1 MNYIINVIII
11 RNLKMKL
18 RFLFLSILFVIGCSS
33 GSEIEEIIGDG
44 GNNNGVGNTGGET
57 DPDKYTDSKSG
68 GNTTYYINFSG
79 GDDSKD
85 GKSEA
90 NAFKNLGKI
99 NSITFA
105 PGDKINFKTGD
116 TWKGYFKLRG
126 SGNASSPI
134 TIGSYGSSGKPIIDG
149 NGYQASMFLE
159 NVEYVEI
166 NNLEFKNETSHK
178 KSNGDVKLM
187 HGSSRSGQD
196 ERFGILALRFGAGKN
211 INHLKV
217 SNVKI
222 SNIYPTPNEDS
233 YKHQGYGMRF
243 ESYNNSEINYYDGI
257 SIDNVDISL
266 TGHYGIH
273 IVNRMS
279 STQADFYHRNISIT
293 NSKFHD
299 TGGSGIVVARSKN
312 ILIEDSSFKG
322 TGSTKDSRMWER
334 GSGLWMYTCNDVI
347 VQKSIFEDA
356 YGVQDSFGAHIDWG
370 NERVVIQ
377 YCLSK
382 NNFGGF
388 VEILGEN
395 LDCGYRYNISI
406 GDGTRTGVHNG
417 KIFWVSDFAGAN
429 RKIGSKN
436 NFIYNN
442 TIFIPTTNP
451 VTSSPMNPD
460 LLIRENTEDTFIY
473 NNLIYINSGASMTI
487 KIDNNQD
494 LNFFRNNLYFGNVQI
509 NNNSAF
515 EHHSSEIFSDPKLV
529 NPGSIDANDY
539 KLQPLSP
546 AIGKG
551 ILITGSN
558 DVKNFINNNGGRDYF
573 GNSVSNS
580 EKPNIGA
587 YNGS

>member
-1 MNYIINVIII
+1 
-11 RNLKMKL
+11 MKL
-18 RFLFLSILFVIGCSS
+18 RFLLLSIFITLSCSS
-33 GSEIEEIIGDG
+33 ESTGGDDISGG
-44 GNNNGVGNTGGET
+44 GNNNGDGNTGGNTGGNSDGET
-57 DPDKYTDSKSG
+57 DPDKYTDSFSS
-68 GNTTYYINFSG
+68 GNTIYYISFSG

-126 SGNASSPI
+126 SGSAASPI
-134 TIGSYGSSGKPIIDG
+134 IIESYGTANKPMIDG
-149 NGYQASMFLE
+149 NGYQASLFLE
-159 NVEYVEI
+159 NVQYIEV
-166 NNLEFKNETSHK
+166 NNLEFKNEASHK

-187 HGSSRSGQD
+187 SGSTRNGQN
-196 ERFGILALRFGAGKN
+196 ERFGLLALRFGEGKN

-217 SNVKI
+217 SNIKI
-222 SNIYPTPNEDS
+222 SNIYPTPNED
-233 YKHQGYGMRF
+233 KHKHKGYGMRF
-243 ESYNNSEINYYDGI
+243 ESYNDSEINYYDGI
-257 SIDNVDISL
+257 TIDNVEISL

-273 IVNRMS
+273 ILNRMPS
-279 STQADFYHRNISIT
+279 AQADYYHRNVSIT
-293 NSKFHD
+293 NSSFD
-299 TGGSGIVVARSKN
+299 NTGGSGIVLSRTKN
-312 ILIEDSSFKG
+312 VLIENSTFKG
-322 TGSTKDSRMWER
+322 TGSMMDSRMWER
-334 GSGLWMYTCNDVI
+334 GSGLWMFTSNDVI
-347 VQKSIFEDA
+347 VQKCTFEEA

-406 GDGTRTGVHNG
+406 GDGTRTGAHNG
-417 KIFWVSDFAGAN
+417 KIFWVSDFAGTN
-429 RKIGSKN
+429 RRIGSKN

-442 TIFIPTTNP
+442 TVYIPTTNP
-451 VTSSPMNPD
+451 VTDDADDAMSPD
-460 LLIRENTEDTFIY
+460 IFIRENTEDTFVY
-473 NNLIYINSGASMTI
+473 NNLIYINSGASMII
-487 KIDNNQD
+487 KTDNDKD
-494 LNFFRNNLYFGNVQI
+494 LNFFRNNLYYGNVTI
-509 NNNSAF
+509 DANTAF
-515 EHHSSEIFSDPKLV
+515 EHHSSEIFVDPKLV
-529 NPGSIDANDY
+529 NPGSTNLDDY
-539 KLQPLSP
+539 KLQPGSP

-551 ILITGSN
+551 ILINGST
-558 DVKNFINNNGGRDYF
+558 DSKNFIQNNGGRDYF

>member
-1 MNYIINVIII
+1 
-11 RNLKMKL
+11 MKL
-18 RFLFLSILFVIGCSS
+18 RILILSILFIVGCSS
-33 GSEIEEIIGDG
+33 GSEGEEVSGGG
-44 GNNNGVGNTGGET
+44 GNNNGGGNTGGNTDGET
-57 DPDKYTDSKSG
+57 DPDKYTDSSSS
-68 GNTTYYINFSG
+68 GNTTYYISFSD

-85 GKSEA
+85 GKSES

-105 PGDKINFKTGD
+105 PGDKIKFKTGD

-126 SGNASSPI
+126 SGNESSPI
-134 TIGSYGSSGKPIIDG
+134 IIESYGSSGKPIIDG
-149 NGYQASMFLE
+149 NGYQASIFLQ

-166 NNLEFKNETSHK
+166 NNFELKNEASHK
-178 KSNGDVKLM
+178 KSDGNVKLM
-187 HGSSRSGQD
+187 NASARSGQD

-211 INHLKV
+211 INHLKF

-222 SNIYPTPNEDS
+222 ANIYPTPSEQS
-233 YKHQGYGMRF
+233 YNHQGYGIRF
-243 ESYNNSEINYYDGI
+243 ESYNDTELNYYDGI

-279 STQADFYHRNISIT
+279 GAQAGYYHRNISIT
-293 NSKFHD
+293 NSSFYD
-299 TGGSGIVVARSKN
+299 TGGSGIVFARSKN
-312 ILIEDSSFKG
+312 ILVENSTFKG

-334 GSGLWMYTCNDVI
+334 GSGLWFYTCNDAI
-347 VQKSIFEDA
+347 VQNSTFEDA
-356 YGVQDSFGAHIDWG
+356 YGVQDSYGAHIDWG

-388 VEILGEN
+388 VEILGDN

-417 KIFWVSDFAGAN
+417 NIFWVSDFAGAN
-429 RKIGSKN
+429 RRIGSKN

-442 TIFIPTTNP
+442 TVFVTSINP
-451 VTSSPMNPD
+451 VTNNPMSPGI
-460 LLIRENTEDTFIY
+460 LIRENTEDTFVY
-473 NNLIYINSGASMTI
+473 NNLIYVNSGASV
-487 KIDNNQD
+487 KILTNNDSD
-494 LNFFRNNLYFGNVQI
+494 LNFFRNNLYFGEVI
-509 NNNSAF
+509 IDNNTAF
-515 EHHSSEIFSDPKLV
+515 KHHSSEIFIDPKLI
-529 NPGSIDANDY
+529 NPGSTDPNDY
-539 KLQPLSP
+539 KLQAGSP

-551 ILITGSN
+551 ILINGSSETN
-558 DVKNFINNNGGRDYF
+558 NFIQNNGGRDYF
-573 GNSVSNS
+573 GNAVSNT

>member
-1 MNYIINVIII
+1 
-11 RNLKMKL
+11 MKL
-18 RFLFLSILFVIGCSS
+18 RLLFLSILFIIGCSS
-33 GSEIEEIIGDG
+33 GSEGEEVIGGG
-44 GNNNGVGNTGGET
+44 GNNNGGGNTGGNTDGET
-57 DPDKYTDSKSG
+57 DPDKYTDSSSS
-68 GNTTYYINFSG
+68 GNTTYYISFSS

-105 PGDKINFKTGD
+105 AGDKIKFKTGD

-134 TIGSYGSSGKPIIDG
+134 IIESYGTANKPIIDG
-149 NGYQASMFLE
+149 NGYQASLFLE
-159 NVEYVEI
+159 NVEYIEV
-166 NNLEFKNETSHK
+166 NNMEFKNEASHK
-178 KSNGDVKLM
+178 KSDNSVKLM
-187 HGSSRSGQD
+187 SGSSRTGQD

-222 SNIYPTPNEDS
+222 SNIYPTPSEQS
-233 YKHQGYGMRF
+233 YNHQGFGMRF
-243 ESYNNSEINYYDGI
+243 ESYNEAELNYYDGI
-257 SIDNVDISL
+257 TIDNVDISL

-279 STQADFYHRNISIT
+279 GAQADFYHRNISIT
-293 NSKFHD
+293 NSNFYD
-299 TGGSGIVVARSKN
+299 TGGSGIVFARSKN
-312 ILIEDSSFKG
+312 ILVENSTFKG

-334 GSGLWMYTCNDVI
+334 GSGLWFYTCNDAI
-347 VQKSIFEDA
+347 VQNTTFEDA

-406 GDGTRTGVHNG
+406 GDGTRTGAHNG
-417 KIFWVSDFAGAN
+417 KIFWVSDFAGGN
-429 RKIGSKN
+429 SRRIGSKN

-442 TIFIPTTNP
+442 TVFVPSTNP
-451 VTSSPMNPD
+451 VTNSPMTPD
-460 LLIRENTEDTFIY
+460 VLIRENTEDTFVY
-473 NNLIYINSGASMTI
+473 NNLIYIDTGASVNVLT
-487 KIDNNQD
+487 NND
-494 LNFFRNNLYFGNVQI
+494 SNLNFFRNNLYFGTVTIDPNT
-509 NNNSAF
+509 AF
-515 EHHSSEIFSDPKLV
+515 KHHSSEIFVDPKLI
-529 NPGSIDANDY
+529 NPGSSDPNDY
-539 KLQPLSP
+539 KLQADSP

-551 ILITGSN
+551 ILINGSTN
-558 DVKNFINNNGGRDYF
+558 TSNFIQNNGGKDYF

>member
-1 MNYIINVIII
+1 
-11 RNLKMKL
+11 MKL
-18 RFLFLSILFVIGCSS
+18 RLLFLSILFIIGCSS
-33 GSEIEEIIGDG
+33 GSEGEEVIGGG
-44 GNNNGVGNTGGET
+44 GNNNGGGNTDGET
-57 DPDKYTDSKSG
+57 DPDKYTDSSSS
-68 GNTTYYINFSG
+68 GNTTYYISFSS

-105 PGDKINFKTGD
+105 AGDKIKFKTGD

-134 TIGSYGSSGKPIIDG
+134 IIESYGTANKPIIDG
-149 NGYQASMFLE
+149 NGYQASLFLE
-159 NVEYVEI
+159 NVEYIEV
-166 NNLEFKNETSHK
+166 NNMEFKNEASHK
-178 KSNGDVKLM
+178 KSDNSVKLM
-187 HGSSRSGQD
+187 SGSSRTGQD

-222 SNIYPTPNEDS
+222 SNIYPTPSEQS
-233 YKHQGYGMRF
+233 YNHQGFGMRF
-243 ESYNNSEINYYDGI
+243 ESYNEAELNYYDGI
-257 SIDNVDISL
+257 TIDNVDISL

-279 STQADFYHRNISIT
+279 GAQADFYHRNISIT
-293 NSKFHD
+293 NSNFYD
-299 TGGSGIVVARSKN
+299 TGGSGIVFARSKN
-312 ILIEDSSFKG
+312 ILVENSTFKG

-334 GSGLWMYTCNDVI
+334 GSGLWFYTCNDAI
-347 VQKSIFEDA
+347 VQNTTFEDA

-406 GDGTRTGVHNG
+406 GDGTRTGAHNG
-417 KIFWVSDFAGAN
+417 KIFWVSDFAGGN
-429 RKIGSKN
+429 SRRIGSKN

-442 TIFIPTTNP
+442 TVFVPSTNP
-451 VTSSPMNPD
+451 VTNSPMTPD
-460 LLIRENTEDTFIY
+460 VLIRKNTEDTFVY
-473 NNLIYINSGASMTI
+473 NNLIYIDTGASVNVLT
-487 KIDNNQD
+487 NNDSD
-494 LNFFRNNLYFGNVQI
+494 LNFFRNNLYFGTVTIDPNT
-509 NNNSAF
+509 AF
-515 EHHSSEIFSDPKLV
+515 KHHSSEIFVDPKLI
-529 NPGSIDANDY
+529 NPGSSDPNDY
-539 KLQPLSP
+539 KLQADSP

-551 ILITGSN
+551 ILINGSTN
-558 DVKNFINNNGGRDYF
+558 TSNFIQNNGGKDYF

>member
-1 MNYIINVIII
+1 
-11 RNLKMKL
+11 MKYKL
-18 RFLFLSILFVIGCSS
+18 LLISILFIIGCSS
-33 GSEIEEIIGDG
+33 GASDGGDVVGGG
-44 GNNNGVGNTGGET
+44 GNNGGGNNGGNTGGNTDGET
-57 DPDKYTDSKSG
+57 DPDKYTDSSSSG
-68 GNTTYYINFSG
+68 DTTYYISFSD

-85 GKSEA
+85 GKSES

-105 PGDKINFKTGD
+105 PGDKIKFKTGD
-116 TWKGYFKLRG
+116 TWKGYFKVRG
-126 SGNASSPI
+126 SGSSSSPI
-134 TIGSYGSSGKPIIDG
+134 TIESYGSSSKPIIDG
-149 NGYQASMFLE
+149 DGYQASLFLE
-159 NVEYVEI
+159 NVEYIEV
-166 NNLEFKNETSHK
+166 NNLEFKNEASHK
-178 KSNGDVKLM
+178 KSDNSVKLM
-187 HGSSRSGQD
+187 SGSSRTGQD
-196 ERFGILALRFGAGKN
+196 ERYGILALRFGAGKN

-222 SNIYPTPNEDS
+222 SNIYPTPSEQS
-233 YKHQGYGMRF
+233 YNHQGYGMRF
-243 ESYNNSEINYYDGI
+243 ESYNDGELNYFDGI
-257 SIDNVDISL
+257 TIDNVDISL

-279 STQADFYHRNISIT
+279 GAQADFYHRNISIT
-293 NSKFHD
+293 NSSFYD
-299 TGGSGIVVARSKN
+299 TGGSGIVFARSKN
-312 ILIEDSSFKG
+312 ILVENSTFKG

-334 GSGLWMYTCNDVI
+334 GSGLWFYTCNDAI
-347 VQKSIFEDA
+347 VQNSTFEDA

-406 GDGTRTGVHNG
+406 GDGTRTGAHNG
-417 KIFWVSDFAGAN
+417 KIFWVSDFAGSN
-429 RKIGSKN
+429 SRKIGSKN

-442 TIFIPTTNP
+442 TVFVPSTNP
-451 VTSSPMNPD
+451 VTNSPMTPD
-460 LLIRENTEDTFIY
+460 VLIRENTEDTFVY
-473 NNLIYINSGASMTI
+473 NNLIYIDSGASLSILT
-487 KIDNNQD
+487 NNDSD
-494 LNFFRNNLYFGNVQI
+494 LNFFRNNLYFGSVNI
-509 NNNSAF
+509 DPNTAF
-515 EHHSSEIFSDPKLV
+515 QHHSSEIFVDPKLI
-529 NPGSIDANDY
+529 NPGSSDPNDY
-539 KLQPLSP
+539 KLQADSP

-551 ILITGSN
+551 ILINGSTN
-558 DVKNFINNNGGRDYF
+558 TSNFIQNNGGKDYF

>member
-1 MNYIINVIII
+1 
-11 RNLKMKL
+11 MKYKL
-18 RFLFLSILFVIGCSS
+18 LLISILFVIGCSS
-33 GSEIEEIIGDG
+33 GSSDGGDVVGGG
-44 GNNNGVGNTGGET
+44 GNNGGGNNGGNTGGNTDGET
-57 DPDKYTDSKSG
+57 DPDKYTDSSSSG
-68 GNTTYYINFSG
+68 DTTYYISFSD

-85 GKSEA
+85 GKSES

-105 PGDKINFKTGD
+105 PGDKIKFKTGD
-116 TWKGYFKLRG
+116 TWKGYFKVRG
-126 SGNASSPI
+126 SGSSSSPI
-134 TIGSYGSSGKPIIDG
+134 TIESYGSSSKPIIDG
-149 NGYQASMFLE
+149 NGYQASLFLE
-159 NVEYVEI
+159 NVEYIEV
-166 NNLEFKNETSHK
+166 NNLEFKNEASHK
-178 KSNGDVKLM
+178 KSDNSVKLM
-187 HGSSRSGQD
+187 SGSSRTGQD
-196 ERFGILALRFGAGKN
+196 ERYGILALRFGAGKN

-222 SNIYPTPNEDS
+222 SNIYPTPSEQS
-233 YKHQGYGMRF
+233 YNHQGYGMRF
-243 ESYNNSEINYYDGI
+243 ESYNDGELNYFDGI
-257 SIDNVDISL
+257 TIDNVDISL

-279 STQADFYHRNISIT
+279 GAQADFYHRNISIT
-293 NSKFHD
+293 NSSFYD
-299 TGGSGIVVARSKN
+299 TGGSGIVFARSKN
-312 ILIEDSSFKG
+312 ILVENSTFKG

-334 GSGLWMYTCNDVI
+334 GSGLWFYTCNDAI
-347 VQKSIFEDA
+347 VQNSTFEDA

-406 GDGTRTGVHNG
+406 GDGTRTGAHNG
-417 KIFWVSDFAGAN
+417 KIFWVSDFAGSN
-429 RKIGSKN
+429 SRKIGSKN

-442 TIFIPTTNP
+442 TVFVPSTNP
-451 VTSSPMNPD
+451 VTNSPMTPD
-460 LLIRENTEDTFIY
+460 VLIRENTEDTFVY
-473 NNLIYINSGASMTI
+473 NNLIYIDSGASLSILT
-487 KIDNNQD
+487 NNDSD
-494 LNFFRNNLYFGNVQI
+494 LNFFRNNLYFGSVNI
-509 NNNSAF
+509 DPNTAF
-515 EHHSSEIFSDPKLV
+515 QHHSSEIFVDPKLI
-529 NPGSIDANDY
+529 NPGSSDPNDY
-539 KLQPLSP
+539 KLQADSP

-551 ILITGSN
+551 ILINGSTN
-558 DVKNFINNNGGRDYF
+558 TSNFIQNNGGKDYF

>member
-1 MNYIINVIII
+1 
-11 RNLKMKL
+11 MKYKL
-18 RFLFLSILFVIGCSS
+18 LLISILFVIGCSS
-33 GSEIEEIIGDG
+33 GSSDGGDVVGGG
-44 GNNNGVGNTGGET
+44 GNNGGGNNGGNTGGNTDGET
-57 DPDKYTDSKSG
+57 DPDKYTDSSSSG
-68 GNTTYYINFSG
+68 DTTYYISFSD

-85 GKSEA
+85 GKSES

-105 PGDKINFKTGD
+105 PGDKIKFKTGD
-116 TWKGYFKLRG
+116 TWKGYFKVRG
-126 SGNASSPI
+126 SGSSSSPI
-134 TIGSYGSSGKPIIDG
+134 TIESYGSSSKPIIDG
-149 NGYQASMFLE
+149 NGYQASLFLE
-159 NVEYVEI
+159 NVEYIEV
-166 NNLEFKNETSHK
+166 NNLEFKNEASHK
-178 KSNGDVKLM
+178 KSDNSVKLM
-187 HGSSRSGQD
+187 SGSSRTGQD
-196 ERFGILALRFGAGKN
+196 ERYGILALRFGAGKN

-222 SNIYPTPNEDS
+222 SNIYPTPSEQS
-233 YKHQGYGMRF
+233 YNHQGYGMRF
-243 ESYNNSEINYYDGI
+243 ESYNDGELNYFDGI
-257 SIDNVDISL
+257 TIDNVDISL

-279 STQADFYHRNISIT
+279 GAQADFYHRNISIT
-293 NSKFHD
+293 NSSFYD
-299 TGGSGIVVARSKN
+299 TGGSGIVFARSKN
-312 ILIEDSSFKG
+312 ILVENSTFKG

-334 GSGLWMYTCNDVI
+334 GSGLWFYTCNDAI
-347 VQKSIFEDA
+347 VQNSTFEDA

-406 GDGTRTGVHNG
+406 GDGTRTGAHNG
-417 KIFWVSDFAGAN
+417 KIFWVSDFAGSN
-429 RKIGSKN
+429 SRKIGSKN

-442 TIFIPTTNP
+442 TVFVPSTNP
-451 VTSSPMNPD
+451 VTNSPMTPD
-460 LLIRENTEDTFIY
+460 ILIRENTEDTFVY
-473 NNLIYINSGASMTI
+473 NNLIYIDSGASLSILT
-487 KIDNNQD
+487 NNDSD
-494 LNFFRNNLYFGNVQI
+494 LNFFRNNLYFGSVNI
-509 NNNSAF
+509 DPNTAF
-515 EHHSSEIFSDPKLV
+515 QHHSSEIFVDPKLI
-529 NPGSIDANDY
+529 NPGSSDPNDY
-539 KLQPLSP
+539 KLQADSP

-551 ILITGSN
+551 ILINGSTN
-558 DVKNFINNNGGRDYF
+558 TSNFIQNNGGKDYF

>member
-1 MNYIINVIII
+1 
-11 RNLKMKL
+11 MKYKL
-18 RFLFLSILFVIGCSS
+18 LLISILFIIGCSS
-33 GSEIEEIIGDG
+33 GASDGGDVVGGG
-44 GNNNGVGNTGGET
+44 GNNGGGNNGGNTGGNTDGET
-57 DPDKYTDSKSG
+57 DPDKYTDSSSSG
-68 GNTTYYINFSG
+68 DTTYYISFSD

-85 GKSEA
+85 GKSES

-105 PGDKINFKTGD
+105 PGDKIKFKTGD
-116 TWKGYFKLRG
+116 TWKGYFKVRG
-126 SGNASSPI
+126 SGSSSSPI
-134 TIGSYGSSGKPIIDG
+134 TIESYGSSSKPIIDG
-149 NGYQASMFLE
+149 NGYQASLFLE
-159 NVEYVEI
+159 NVEYIEV
-166 NNLEFKNETSHK
+166 NNLEFKNEASHK
-178 KSNGDVKLM
+178 KSDNSVKLM
-187 HGSSRSGQD
+187 SGSSRTGQD
-196 ERFGILALRFGAGKN
+196 ERYGILALRFGAGKN

-222 SNIYPTPNEDS
+222 SNIYPTPSEQS
-233 YKHQGYGMRF
+233 YNHQGYGMRF
-243 ESYNNSEINYYDGI
+243 ESYNDGELNYFDGI
-257 SIDNVDISL
+257 TIDNVDISL

-279 STQADFYHRNISIT
+279 GAQADFYHRNISIT
-293 NSKFHD
+293 NSSFYD
-299 TGGSGIVVARSKN
+299 TGGSGIVFARSKN
-312 ILIEDSSFKG
+312 ILVENSTFKG

-334 GSGLWMYTCNDVI
+334 GSGLWFYTCNDAI
-347 VQKSIFEDA
+347 VQNSTFEDA

-406 GDGTRTGVHNG
+406 GDGTRTGTHNG
-417 KIFWVSDFAGAN
+417 KIFWVSDFAGSN
-429 RKIGSKN
+429 SRKIGSKN

-442 TIFIPTTNP
+442 TVFVPSTNP
-451 VTSSPMNPD
+451 VTNSPMTPD
-460 LLIRENTEDTFIY
+460 VLIRENSEDTFVY
-473 NNLIYINSGASMTI
+473 NNLIYIDSGASLSILT
-487 KIDNNQD
+487 NNDSD
-494 LNFFRNNLYFGNVQI
+494 LNFFRNNLYFGSVNI
-509 NNNSAF
+509 DPNTAF
-515 EHHSSEIFSDPKLV
+515 QHHSSEIFVDPKLI
-529 NPGSIDANDY
+529 NPGSSDPNDY
-539 KLQPLSP
+539 KLQADSP

-551 ILITGSN
+551 ILINGSTN
-558 DVKNFINNNGGRDYF
+558 TSNFIQNNGGKDYF

>member
-1 MNYIINVIII
+1 
-11 RNLKMKL
+11 MKYKL
-18 RFLFLSILFVIGCSS
+18 LLISILFIIGCSS
-33 GSEIEEIIGDG
+33 GASDGGDVVGGG
-44 GNNNGVGNTGGET
+44 GNNGGGNNGGNNGGNTDGET
-57 DPDKYTDSKSG
+57 DPDKYTDSSSSG
-68 GNTTYYINFSG
+68 DTTYYISFSD

-85 GKSEA
+85 GKSES

-105 PGDKINFKTGD
+105 PGDKIKFKTGD
-116 TWKGYFKLRG
+116 TWKGYFKVRG
-126 SGNASSPI
+126 SGSSSSPI
-134 TIGSYGSSGKPIIDG
+134 TIESYGSSSKPIIDG
-149 NGYQASMFLE
+149 NGYQASLFLE
-159 NVEYVEI
+159 NVEYIEV
-166 NNLEFKNETSHK
+166 NNLEFKNEASHK
-178 KSNGDVKLM
+178 KSDNSVKLM
-187 HGSSRSGQD
+187 SGSSRTGQD
-196 ERFGILALRFGAGKN
+196 ERYGILALRFGAGKN

-222 SNIYPTPNEDS
+222 SNIYPTPSEQS
-233 YKHQGYGMRF
+233 YNHQGYGMRF
-243 ESYNNSEINYYDGI
+243 ESYNDGELNYFDGI
-257 SIDNVDISL
+257 TIDNVDISL

-279 STQADFYHRNISIT
+279 GAQADFYHRNISIT
-293 NSKFHD
+293 NSSFYD
-299 TGGSGIVVARSKN
+299 TGGSGIVFARSKN
-312 ILIEDSSFKG
+312 ILVENSTFKG

-334 GSGLWMYTCNDVI
+334 GSGLWFYTCNDAI
-347 VQKSIFEDA
+347 VQNSTFEDA

-406 GDGTRTGVHNG
+406 GDGTRTGAHNG
-417 KIFWVSDFAGAN
+417 KIFWVSDFAGSN
-429 RKIGSKN
+429 SRKIGSKN

-442 TIFIPTTNP
+442 TVFVPSTNP
-451 VTSSPMNPD
+451 VTNSPMTPD
-460 LLIRENTEDTFIY
+460 VLIRENTEDTFVY
-473 NNLIYINSGASMTI
+473 NNLIYIDSGASLSILT
-487 KIDNNQD
+487 NNDSD
-494 LNFFRNNLYFGNVQI
+494 LNFFRNNLYFGSVNI
-509 NNNSAF
+509 DPNTAF
-515 EHHSSEIFSDPKLV
+515 QHHSSEIFVDPKLI
-529 NPGSIDANDY
+529 NPGSSDPNDY
-539 KLQPLSP
+539 KLQADSP

-551 ILITGSN
+551 ILINGSTN
-558 DVKNFINNNGGRDYF
+558 TSNFIQNNGGKDYF

>member
-1 MNYIINVIII
+1 
-11 RNLKMKL
+11 MKYKL
-18 RFLFLSILFVIGCSS
+18 LLISILFIIGCSS
-33 GSEIEEIIGDG
+33 GSSDGGDVVGGG
-44 GNNNGVGNTGGET
+44 GNNGGGNNGGNNGGNTDGET
-57 DPDKYTDSKSG
+57 DPDKYTDSSSSG
-68 GNTTYYINFSG
+68 DTTYYISFSD

-85 GKSEA
+85 GKSES

-105 PGDKINFKTGD
+105 PGDKIKFKTGD
-116 TWKGYFKLRG
+116 TWKGYFKVRG
-126 SGNASSPI
+126 SGSSSSPI
-134 TIGSYGSSGKPIIDG
+134 TIESYGSSSKPIIDG
-149 NGYQASMFLE
+149 NGYQASLFLE
-159 NVEYVEI
+159 NVEYIEV
-166 NNLEFKNETSHK
+166 NNLEFKNEASHK
-178 KSNGDVKLM
+178 KSDNSVKLM
-187 HGSSRSGQD
+187 SGSSRTGQD
-196 ERFGILALRFGAGKN
+196 ERYGILALRFGAGKN

-222 SNIYPTPNEDS
+222 SNIYPTPSEQS
-233 YKHQGYGMRF
+233 YNHQGYGMRF
-243 ESYNNSEINYYDGI
+243 ESYNDGELNYFDGI
-257 SIDNVDISL
+257 TIDNVDISL

-279 STQADFYHRNISIT
+279 GAQADFYHRNISIT
-293 NSKFHD
+293 NSSFYD
-299 TGGSGIVVARSKN
+299 TGGSGIVFARSKN
-312 ILIEDSSFKG
+312 ILVENSTFKG

-334 GSGLWMYTCNDVI
+334 GSGLWFYTCNDAI
-347 VQKSIFEDA
+347 VQNSTFEDA

-406 GDGTRTGVHNG
+406 GDGTRTGAHNG
-417 KIFWVSDFAGAN
+417 KIFWVSDFAGSN
-429 RKIGSKN
+429 SRKIGSKN

-442 TIFIPTTNP
+442 TVFVPSTNP
-451 VTSSPMNPD
+451 VTNSPMTPD
-460 LLIRENTEDTFIY
+460 VLIRENTEDTFVY
-473 NNLIYINSGASMTI
+473 NNLIYIDSGASLSILT
-487 KIDNNQD
+487 NNDSD
-494 LNFFRNNLYFGNVQI
+494 LNFFRNNLYFGSVNI
-509 NNNSAF
+509 DPNTAF
-515 EHHSSEIFSDPKLV
+515 QHHSSEIFVDPKLI
-529 NPGSIDANDY
+529 NPGSSDPNDY
-539 KLQPLSP
+539 KLQADSP

-551 ILITGSN
+551 ILINGSTN
-558 DVKNFINNNGGRDYF
+558 TSNFIQNNGGKDYF

>member
-1 MNYIINVIII
+1 
-11 RNLKMKL
+11 MKYKL
-18 RFLFLSILFVIGCSS
+18 LLISILFIIGCSS
-33 GSEIEEIIGDG
+33 GASDGGDVVGGG
-44 GNNNGVGNTGGET
+44 GNNGGGNNGGNTGGNTDGET
-57 DPDKYTDSKSG
+57 DPDKYTDSSSSG
-68 GNTTYYINFSG
+68 DTTYYISFSD

-85 GKSEA
+85 GKSES

-105 PGDKINFKTGD
+105 PGDKIKFKTGD
-116 TWKGYFKLRG
+116 TWKGYFKVRG
-126 SGNASSPI
+126 SGSSSSPI
-134 TIGSYGSSGKPIIDG
+134 TIESYGSSSKPIIDG
-149 NGYQASMFLE
+149 NGYQASLFLE
-159 NVEYVEI
+159 NVEYIEV
-166 NNLEFKNETSHK
+166 NNLEFKNEASHK
-178 KSNGDVKLM
+178 KSDNSVKLM
-187 HGSSRSGQD
+187 SGSSRTGQD
-196 ERFGILALRFGAGKN
+196 ERYGILALRFGAGKN

-222 SNIYPTPNEDS
+222 SNIYPTPSEQS
-233 YKHQGYGMRF
+233 YNHQGYGMRF
-243 ESYNNSEINYYDGI
+243 ESYNDGELNYFDGI
-257 SIDNVDISL
+257 TIDNVDISL

-279 STQADFYHRNISIT
+279 GAQADFYHRNISIT
-293 NSKFHD
+293 NSSFYD
-299 TGGSGIVVARSKN
+299 TGGSGIVFARSKN
-312 ILIEDSSFKG
+312 ILVENSTFKG

-334 GSGLWMYTCNDVI
+334 GSGLWFYTCNDAI
-347 VQKSIFEDA
+347 VQNSTFEDA

-406 GDGTRTGVHNG
+406 GDGTRTGAHNG
-417 KIFWVSDFAGAN
+417 KIFWVSDFAGSN
-429 RKIGSKN
+429 SRKIGSKN

-442 TIFIPTTNP
+442 TVFIPSTNP
-451 VTSSPMNPD
+451 VTNSPMTPD
-460 LLIRENTEDTFIY
+460 VLIRENTEDTFVY
-473 NNLIYINSGASMTI
+473 NNLIYIDSGASLSILT
-487 KIDNNQD
+487 NNDSD
-494 LNFFRNNLYFGNVQI
+494 LNFFRNNLYFGSVNI
-509 NNNSAF
+509 DPNTAF
-515 EHHSSEIFSDPKLV
+515 QHHSSEIFVDPKLI
-529 NPGSIDANDY
+529 NPGSSDPNDY
-539 KLQPLSP
+539 KLQADSP

-551 ILITGSN
+551 ILINGSTN
-558 DVKNFINNNGGRDYF
+558 TSNFIQNNGGKDYF

>member
-1 MNYIINVIII
+1 M
-11 RNLKMKL
+11 
-18 RFLFLSILFVIGCSS
+18 ILFVIGCSS
-33 GSEIEEIIGDG
+33 GASDGGDVVGGG
-44 GNNNGVGNTGGET
+44 GNNGGGNNGGNTGGNTDGET
-57 DPDKYTDSKSG
+57 DPDKYTDSSSSG
-68 GNTTYYINFSG
+68 DTTYYISFSD

-85 GKSEA
+85 GKSES

-105 PGDKINFKTGD
+105 PGDKIKFKTGD
-116 TWKGYFKLRG
+116 TWKGYFKVRG
-126 SGNASSPI
+126 SGSSSSPI
-134 TIGSYGSSGKPIIDG
+134 TIESYGSSSKPIIDG
-149 NGYQASMFLE
+149 NGYQASLFLE
-159 NVEYVEI
+159 NVEYIEV
-166 NNLEFKNETSHK
+166 NNLEFKNEASHK
-178 KSNGDVKLM
+178 KSDNSVKLM
-187 HGSSRSGQD
+187 SGSSRTGQD
-196 ERFGILALRFGAGKN
+196 ERYGILALRFGAGKN

-222 SNIYPTPNEDS
+222 SNIYPTPSEQS
-233 YKHQGYGMRF
+233 YNHQGYGMRF
-243 ESYNNSEINYYDGI
+243 ESYNDGELNYFDGI
-257 SIDNVDISL
+257 TIDNVDISL

-279 STQADFYHRNISIT
+279 GAQADFYHRNISIT
-293 NSKFHD
+293 NSSFYD
-299 TGGSGIVVARSKN
+299 TGGSGIVFARSKN
-312 ILIEDSSFKG
+312 ILVENSTFKG

-334 GSGLWMYTCNDVI
+334 GSGLWFYTCNDAI
-347 VQKSIFEDA
+347 VQNSTFEDA

-406 GDGTRTGVHNG
+406 GDGTRTGAHNG
-417 KIFWVSDFAGAN
+417 KIFWVSDFAGSN
-429 RKIGSKN
+429 SRKIGSKN

-442 TIFIPTTNP
+442 TVFVPSTNP
-451 VTSSPMNPD
+451 VTNSPMTPD
-460 LLIRENTEDTFIY
+460 VLIRENTEDTFVY
-473 NNLIYINSGASMTI
+473 NNLIYIDSGASLSILT
-487 KIDNNQD
+487 NNDSD
-494 LNFFRNNLYFGNVQI
+494 LNFFRNNLYFGSVNI
-509 NNNSAF
+509 DPNTAF
-515 EHHSSEIFSDPKLV
+515 QHHSSEIFVDPKLI
-529 NPGSIDANDY
+529 NPGSSDPNDY
-539 KLQPLSP
+539 KLQADSP

-551 ILITGSN
+551 ILINGSTN
-558 DVKNFINNNGGRDYF
+558 TSNFIQNNGGKDYF

>member
-1 MNYIINVIII
+1 
-11 RNLKMKL
+11 MKYKL
-18 RFLFLSILFVIGCSS
+18 LLISILFIIGCSS
-33 GSEIEEIIGDG
+33 GSSDGGDVVGGG
-44 GNNNGVGNTGGET
+44 GNNGGGNNGGNTGGNTDGET
-57 DPDKYTDSKSG
+57 DPDKYTDSSSSG
-68 GNTTYYINFSG
+68 DTTYYISFSD

-85 GKSEA
+85 GKSES

-105 PGDKINFKTGD
+105 PGDKIKFKTGD
-116 TWKGYFKLRG
+116 TWKGYFKVRG
-126 SGNASSPI
+126 SGSSSSPI
-134 TIGSYGSSGKPIIDG
+134 TIESYGSSSKPIIDG
-149 NGYQASMFLE
+149 NGYQASLFLE
-159 NVEYVEI
+159 NVEYIEV
-166 NNLEFKNETSHK
+166 NNLEFKNEASHK
-178 KSNGDVKLM
+178 KSDNSVKLM
-187 HGSSRSGQD
+187 SGSSRTGQD
-196 ERFGILALRFGAGKN
+196 ERYGILALRFGAGKN

-222 SNIYPTPNEDS
+222 SNIYPTPSEQS
-233 YKHQGYGMRF
+233 YNHQGYGMRF
-243 ESYNNSEINYYDGI
+243 ESYNDGELNYFDGI
-257 SIDNVDISL
+257 TIDNVDISL

-279 STQADFYHRNISIT
+279 GAQADFYHRNISIT
-293 NSKFHD
+293 NSSFYD
-299 TGGSGIVVARSKN
+299 TGGSGIVFARSKN
-312 ILIEDSSFKG
+312 ILVENSTFKG

-334 GSGLWMYTCNDVI
+334 GSGLWFYTCNDAI
-347 VQKSIFEDA
+347 VQNSTFEDA

-406 GDGTRTGVHNG
+406 GDGTRTGAHNG
-417 KIFWVSDFAGAN
+417 KIFWVSDFAGSN
-429 RKIGSKN
+429 SRKIGSKN

-442 TIFIPTTNP
+442 TVFVPSTNP
-451 VTSSPMNPD
+451 VTNSPMKPD
-460 LLIRENTEDTFIY
+460 VLIRENTEDTFVY
-473 NNLIYINSGASMTI
+473 NNLIYIDSGASLSILT
-487 KIDNNQD
+487 NNDSD
-494 LNFFRNNLYFGNVQI
+494 LNFFRNNLYFGSVNI
-509 NNNSAF
+509 DPNTAF
-515 EHHSSEIFSDPKLV
+515 QHHSSEIFVDPKLI
-529 NPGSIDANDY
+529 NPGSSDPNDY
-539 KLQPLSP
+539 KLQADSP

-551 ILITGSN
+551 ILINGSTN
-558 DVKNFINNNGGRDYF
+558 TSNFIQNNGGKDYF

>member
-1 MNYIINVIII
+1 
-11 RNLKMKL
+11 MKYKL
-18 RFLFLSILFVIGCSS
+18 LLISILFVIGCSS
-33 GSEIEEIIGDG
+33 GSSDGGDVVGGG
-44 GNNNGVGNTGGET
+44 GNNGGGNNGGNTGGNTDGET
-57 DPDKYTDSKSG
+57 DPDKYTDSSSSG
-68 GNTTYYINFSG
+68 DTTYYISFSD

-85 GKSEA
+85 GKSES

-105 PGDKINFKTGD
+105 PGDKIKFKTGD
-116 TWKGYFKLRG
+116 TWKGYFKVRG
-126 SGNASSPI
+126 SGSSSSPI
-134 TIGSYGSSGKPIIDG
+134 TIESYGSSSKPIIDG
-149 NGYQASMFLE
+149 NGYQASLFLE
-159 NVEYVEI
+159 NVEYIEV
-166 NNLEFKNETSHK
+166 NNLEFKNEASHK
-178 KSNGDVKLM
+178 KSDNSVKLM
-187 HGSSRSGQD
+187 SGSSRTGQD
-196 ERFGILALRFGAGKN
+196 ERYGILALRFGAGKN

-222 SNIYPTPNEDS
+222 SNIYPTPSEQS
-233 YKHQGYGMRF
+233 YNHQGYGMRF
-243 ESYNNSEINYYDGI
+243 ESYNDGELNYFDGI
-257 SIDNVDISL
+257 TIDNVDISL

-279 STQADFYHRNISIT
+279 GAQADFYHRNISIT
-293 NSKFHD
+293 NSSFYD
-299 TGGSGIVVARSKN
+299 TGGSGIVFARSKN
-312 ILIEDSSFKG
+312 ILVENSTFKG

-334 GSGLWMYTCNDVI
+334 GSGLWFYTCNDAI
-347 VQKSIFEDA
+347 VQNSTFEDA

-406 GDGTRTGVHNG
+406 GDGTRTGTHNG
-417 KIFWVSDFAGAN
+417 KIFWVSDFAGSN
-429 RKIGSKN
+429 SRKIGSKN

-442 TIFIPTTNP
+442 TVFVPSTNP
-451 VTSSPMNPD
+451 VTNSPMTPD
-460 LLIRENTEDTFIY
+460 VLIRENTEDTFVY
-473 NNLIYINSGASMTI
+473 NNLIYIDSGASLSILT
-487 KIDNNQD
+487 NNDSD
-494 LNFFRNNLYFGNVQI
+494 LNFFRNNLYFGSVNI
-509 NNNSAF
+509 DPNTAF
-515 EHHSSEIFSDPKLV
+515 QHHSSEIFVDPKLI
-529 NPGSIDANDY
+529 NPGSSDPNDY
-539 KLQPLSP
+539 KLQADSP

-551 ILITGSN
+551 ILINGSTN
-558 DVKNFINNNGGRDYF
+558 TSNFIQNNGGKDYF

>member
-1 MNYIINVIII
+1 
-11 RNLKMKL
+11 MKYKL
-18 RFLFLSILFVIGCSS
+18 LLISILFIIGCSS
-33 GSEIEEIIGDG
+33 GSSDGGDVVGGG
-44 GNNNGVGNTGGET
+44 GNNGGGNNGGNTGGNTDGET
-57 DPDKYTDSKSG
+57 DPDKYTDSSSSG
-68 GNTTYYINFSG
+68 DTTYYISFSD

-85 GKSEA
+85 GKSES

-105 PGDKINFKTGD
+105 PGDKIKFKTGD
-116 TWKGYFKLRG
+116 TWKGYFKVRG
-126 SGNASSPI
+126 SGSSSSPI
-134 TIGSYGSSGKPIIDG
+134 TIESYGSSSKPIIDG
-149 NGYQASMFLE
+149 NGYQASLFLE
-159 NVEYVEI
+159 NVEYIEV
-166 NNLEFKNETSHK
+166 NNLEFKNEASHK
-178 KSNGDVKLM
+178 KSDNSVKLM
-187 HGSSRSGQD
+187 SGSSRTGQD
-196 ERFGILALRFGAGKN
+196 ERYGILALRFGAGKN

-222 SNIYPTPNEDS
+222 SNIYPTPSEQS
-233 YKHQGYGMRF
+233 YNHQGYGMRF
-243 ESYNNSEINYYDGI
+243 ESYNDGELNYFDGI
-257 SIDNVDISL
+257 TIDNVDISL

-279 STQADFYHRNISIT
+279 GAQADFYHRNISIT
-293 NSKFHD
+293 NSSFYD
-299 TGGSGIVVARSKN
+299 TGGSGIVFARSKN
-312 ILIEDSSFKG
+312 ILVENSTFKG

-334 GSGLWMYTCNDVI
+334 GSGLWFYTCNDAI
-347 VQKSIFEDA
+347 VQNSTFEDA

-406 GDGTRTGVHNG
+406 GDGTRTGAHNG
-417 KIFWVSDFAGAN
+417 KIFWVSDFAGSN
-429 RKIGSKN
+429 SRKIGSKN

-442 TIFIPTTNP
+442 TVFVPSTNP
-451 VTSSPMNPD
+451 VTNSPMTPD
-460 LLIRENTEDTFIY
+460 VLIRENTEDTFVY
-473 NNLIYINSGASMTI
+473 NNLIYIDSGASLSILT
-487 KIDNNQD
+487 NNDSD
-494 LNFFRNNLYFGNVQI
+494 LNFFRNNLYFGSVNI
-509 NNNSAF
+509 DPNTAF
-515 EHHSSEIFSDPKLV
+515 QHHSSEIFVDPKLI
-529 NPGSIDANDY
+529 NPGSSDPNDY
-539 KLQPLSP
+539 KLQADSP

-551 ILITGSN
+551 ILINGSTN
-558 DVKNFINNNGGRDYF
+558 TSNFIQNNGGKDYF

>member
-1 MNYIINVIII
+1 
-11 RNLKMKL
+11 MKYKL
-18 RFLFLSILFVIGCSS
+18 LLISILFIIGCSS
-33 GSEIEEIIGDG
+33 GSSDGGDVVGGG
-44 GNNNGVGNTGGET
+44 GNNGGGNNGGNTGGNTDGET
-57 DPDKYTDSKSG
+57 DPDKYTDSSSSG
-68 GNTTYYINFSG
+68 DTTYYISFSD

-85 GKSEA
+85 GKSES

-105 PGDKINFKTGD
+105 PGDKIKFKTGD
-116 TWKGYFKLRG
+116 TWKGYFKVRG
-126 SGNASSPI
+126 SGSSSSPI
-134 TIGSYGSSGKPIIDG
+134 TIESYGSSSKPIIDG
-149 NGYQASMFLE
+149 NGYQASLFLE
-159 NVEYVEI
+159 NVEYIEV
-166 NNLEFKNETSHK
+166 NNLEFKNEASHK
-178 KSNGDVKLM
+178 KSDNSVKLM
-187 HGSSRSGQD
+187 SGSSRTGQD
-196 ERFGILALRFGAGKN
+196 ERYGILALRFGAGKN

-222 SNIYPTPNEDS
+222 SNIYPTPSEQS
-233 YKHQGYGMRF
+233 YNHQGYGMRF
-243 ESYNNSEINYYDGI
+243 ESYNDGELNYFDGI
-257 SIDNVDISL
+257 TIDNVDISL

-279 STQADFYHRNISIT
+279 GAQADFYHRNISIT
-293 NSKFHD
+293 NSSFYD
-299 TGGSGIVVARSKN
+299 TGGSGIVFARSKN
-312 ILIEDSSFKG
+312 ILVENSTFKG

-334 GSGLWMYTCNDVI
+334 GSGLWFYTCNDAI
-347 VQKSIFEDA
+347 VQNSTFEDA

-406 GDGTRTGVHNG
+406 GDGTRTGAHNG
-417 KIFWVSDFAGAN
+417 KIFWVSDFAGSN
-429 RKIGSKN
+429 SRKIGSKN

-442 TIFIPTTNP
+442 TVFVPSTNP
-451 VTSSPMNPD
+451 VTNSPMTPD
-460 LLIRENTEDTFIY
+460 VLIRENTEDTFVY
-473 NNLIYINSGASMTI
+473 NNLIYIDSGASLSILT
-487 KIDNNQD
+487 NNDSD
-494 LNFFRNNLYFGNVQI
+494 LNFFRNNLYFGSVNI
-509 NNNSAF
+509 DPNTAF
-515 EHHSSEIFSDPKLV
+515 QHHSSEIFVDPKLI
-529 NPGSIDANDY
+529 NPGSSDPNDY
-539 KLQPLSP
+539 KLQADSP

-551 ILITGSN
+551 ILINGSTN
-558 DVKNFINNNGGRDYF
+558 ASNFIQNNGGKDYF

>member
-1 MNYIINVIII
+1 
-11 RNLKMKL
+11 MKYKL
-18 RFLFLSILFVIGCSS
+18 LLISILFVIGCSS
-33 GSEIEEIIGDG
+33 GSSDGGDVVGGG
-44 GNNNGVGNTGGET
+44 GNNGGGNNSGNNGGNTDGET
-57 DPDKYTDSKSG
+57 DPDKYTDSSSSG
-68 GNTTYYINFSG
+68 DTTYYISFSD

-85 GKSEA
+85 GKSES

-105 PGDKINFKTGD
+105 PGDKIKFKTGD
-116 TWKGYFKLRG
+116 TWKGYFKVRG
-126 SGNASSPI
+126 SGSSSSPI
-134 TIGSYGSSGKPIIDG
+134 TIESYGSSSKPIIDG
-149 NGYQASMFLE
+149 NGYQASLFLE
-159 NVEYVEI
+159 NVEYIEV
-166 NNLEFKNETSHK
+166 NNLEFKNEASHK
-178 KSNGDVKLM
+178 KSDNSVKLM
-187 HGSSRSGQD
+187 SGSSRTGQD
-196 ERFGILALRFGAGKN
+196 ERYGILALRFGAGKN

-222 SNIYPTPNEDS
+222 SNIYPTPSEQS
-233 YKHQGYGMRF
+233 YNHQGYGMRF
-243 ESYNNSEINYYDGI
+243 ESYNDGELNYFDGI
-257 SIDNVDISL
+257 TIDNVDISL

-279 STQADFYHRNISIT
+279 GAQADFYHRNISIT
-293 NSKFHD
+293 NSSFYD
-299 TGGSGIVVARSKN
+299 TGGSGIVFARSKN
-312 ILIEDSSFKG
+312 ILVENSTFKG

-334 GSGLWMYTCNDVI
+334 GSGLWFYTCNDAI
-347 VQKSIFEDA
+347 VQNSTFEDA

-406 GDGTRTGVHNG
+406 GDGTRTGAHNG
-417 KIFWVSDFAGAN
+417 KIFWVSDFAGSN
-429 RKIGSKN
+429 SRKIGSKN

-442 TIFIPTTNP
+442 TVFVPSTNP
-451 VTSSPMNPD
+451 VTNSPMTPD
-460 LLIRENTEDTFIY
+460 VLIRENTEDTFVY
-473 NNLIYINSGASMTI
+473 NNLIYIDSGASLSILT
-487 KIDNNQD
+487 NNDSD
-494 LNFFRNNLYFGNVQI
+494 LNFFRNNLYFGSVNI
-509 NNNSAF
+509 DPNTAF
-515 EHHSSEIFSDPKLV
+515 QHHSSEIFVDPKLI
-529 NPGSIDANDY
+529 NPGSSDPNDY
-539 KLQPLSP
+539 KLQADSP

-551 ILITGSN
+551 ILINGSTN
-558 DVKNFINNNGGRDYF
+558 TSNFIQNNGGKDYF

>member
-1 MNYIINVIII
+1 
-11 RNLKMKL
+11 MKYKL
-18 RFLFLSILFVIGCSS
+18 LLISILFIIGCSS
-33 GSEIEEIIGDG
+33 GSSDGGDVVGGG
-44 GNNNGVGNTGGET
+44 GNNGGGNNGGNTGGNTDGET
-57 DPDKYTDSKSG
+57 DPDKYTDSSSSG
-68 GNTTYYINFSG
+68 DTTYYISFSD

-85 GKSEA
+85 GKSES

-105 PGDKINFKTGD
+105 PGDKIKFKTGD
-116 TWKGYFKLRG
+116 TWKGYFKVRG
-126 SGNASSPI
+126 SGSSSSPI
-134 TIGSYGSSGKPIIDG
+134 TIESYGSSSKPIIDG
-149 NGYQASMFLE
+149 NGYQASLFLE
-159 NVEYVEI
+159 NVEYIEV
-166 NNLEFKNETSHK
+166 NNLEFKNEASHK
-178 KSNGDVKLM
+178 KSDNSVKLM
-187 HGSSRSGQD
+187 SGSSRTGQD
-196 ERFGILALRFGAGKN
+196 ERYGILALRFGAGKN

-222 SNIYPTPNEDS
+222 SNIYPTPSEQS
-233 YKHQGYGMRF
+233 YNHQGYGMRF
-243 ESYNNSEINYYDGI
+243 ESYNDGELNYFDGI
-257 SIDNVDISL
+257 TIDNVDISL

-279 STQADFYHRNISIT
+279 GAQADFYHRNISIT
-293 NSKFHD
+293 NSSFYD
-299 TGGSGIVVARSKN
+299 TGGSGIVFARSKN
-312 ILIEDSSFKG
+312 ILVENSTFKG

-334 GSGLWMYTCNDVI
+334 GSGLWFYTCNDAI
-347 VQKSIFEDA
+347 VQNSTFEDA

-406 GDGTRTGVHNG
+406 GDGTRTGAHNG
-417 KIFWVSDFAGAN
+417 KIFWVSDFAGSN
-429 RKIGSKN
+429 SRKIGSKN

-442 TIFIPTTNP
+442 TVFIPSTNP
-451 VTSSPMNPD
+451 VTNSPMTPD
-460 LLIRENTEDTFIY
+460 VLIRENTEDTFVY
-473 NNLIYINSGASMTI
+473 NNLIYIDSGASLSILT
-487 KIDNNQD
+487 NNDSD
-494 LNFFRNNLYFGNVQI
+494 LNFFRNNLYFGSVNI
-509 NNNSAF
+509 DPNTAF
-515 EHHSSEIFSDPKLV
+515 QHHSSEIFVDPKLI
-529 NPGSIDANDY
+529 NPGSSDPNDY
-539 KLQPLSP
+539 KLQADSP

-551 ILITGSN
+551 ILINGSTN
-558 DVKNFINNNGGRDYF
+558 TSNFIQNNGGKDYF

>member
-1 MNYIINVIII
+1 
-11 RNLKMKL
+11 MKL
-18 RFLFLSILFVIGCSS
+18 RLLFLSILFIIGCSS
-33 GSEIEEIIGDG
+33 GSEGEEVIGGG
-44 GNNNGVGNTGGET
+44 GNNNGVGNTGGNTDGET
-57 DPDKYTDSKSG
+57 DPDKYTDSSSS
-68 GNTTYYINFSG
+68 GNTTYYISFSS

-105 PGDKINFKTGD
+105 AGDKIKFKTGD

-134 TIGSYGSSGKPIIDG
+134 IIESYGTANKPIIDG
-149 NGYQASMFLE
+149 NGYQASLFLE
-159 NVEYVEI
+159 NVEYIEV
-166 NNLEFKNETSHK
+166 NNMEFKNEASHK
-178 KSNGDVKLM
+178 KSDNSVKLM
-187 HGSSRSGQD
+187 SGSSRTGQD

-222 SNIYPTPNEDS
+222 SNIYPTPSEQS
-233 YKHQGYGMRF
+233 YNHQGFGMRF
-243 ESYNNSEINYYDGI
+243 ESYNEAELNYYDGI
-257 SIDNVDISL
+257 TIDNVDISL

-279 STQADFYHRNISIT
+279 GAQADFYHRNISIT
-293 NSKFHD
+293 NSNFYD
-299 TGGSGIVVARSKN
+299 TGGSGIVFARSKN
-312 ILIEDSSFKG
+312 ILVENSTFKG

-334 GSGLWMYTCNDVI
+334 GSGLWFYTCNDAI
-347 VQKSIFEDA
+347 VQNTTFEDA

-406 GDGTRTGVHNG
+406 GDGTRTGAHNG
-417 KIFWVSDFAGAN
+417 KIFWVSDFAGGN
-429 RKIGSKN
+429 SRRIGSKN

-442 TIFIPTTNP
+442 TVFVPSTNP
-451 VTSSPMNPD
+451 VTNSPMTPD
-460 LLIRENTEDTFIY
+460 VLIRENTEDTFVY
-473 NNLIYINSGASMTI
+473 NNLIYIDTGASVNVLT
-487 KIDNNQD
+487 NNDSD
-494 LNFFRNNLYFGNVQI
+494 LNFFRNNLYFGTVTIDPNT
-509 NNNSAF
+509 AF
-515 EHHSSEIFSDPKLV
+515 KHHSSEIFVDPKLI
-529 NPGSIDANDY
+529 NPGSSDPNDY
-539 KLQPLSP
+539 KLQADSP

-551 ILITGSN
+551 ILINGSTN
-558 DVKNFINNNGGRDYF
+558 TSNFIQNNGGKDYF